1 MKLATRHIRA
11 SIFGI
16 TIIFF
21 LLPFI
26 VVSCPGYGKV
36 SVTGFEIAS
45 GKTIRGS
52 QLSEFTE
59 NKRIYPEPY
68 AYLAILSA
76 VLGIVFSYIKKR
88 NLSFILCIIASM
100 AGVILLLLLKN
111 HIYIQARRLYRD
123 DIVVRFAVGY
133 WLSLWGFVI
142 ALITTF
148 ILIPSKKFA
157 FPIKKK
163 IVFPIRFRRH
173 IRIRR
178 RRS

>member
-1 MKLATRHIRA
+1 MKITARHIRA
-11 SIFGI
+11 TLFGI
-16 TIIFF
+16 IIIFF

-26 VVSCPGYGKV
+26 VVSCPGYGRV
-36 SVTGFEIAS
+36 AVTGLEIAS

-88 NLSFILCIIASM
+88 NLAFILCVIASM
-100 AGVILLLLLKN
+100 AGIILLLLLKS
-111 HIYIQARRLYRD
+111 HIYMQARRLYSD
-123 DIVVRFAVGY
+123 DIVVRFAIGY
-133 WLSLWGFVI
+133 WLALWGFII

-157 FPIKKK
+157 FPVKRRI
-163 IVFPIRFRRH
+163 IFPIKFKKRTRKRR
-173 IRIRR
+173 
-178 RRS
+178 

>member
-1 MKLATRHIRA
+1 MKIATRHIRA
-11 SIFGI
+11 TMFGI
-16 TIIFF
+16 IIIFF

-26 VVSCPGYGKV
+26 VVSCPGYGRV
-36 SVTGFEIAS
+36 AVTGFEIAS

-59 NKRIYPEPY
+59 NKRIYPDPY

-88 NLSFILCIIASM
+88 NLSFVLCVIASM
-100 AGVILLLLLKN
+100 AGILLLLLLKN

-123 DIVVRFAVGY
+123 DLVVRFAIGY
-133 WLSLWGFVI
+133 WLALWGFI
-142 ALITTF
+142 ITLITTF

-157 FPIKKK
+157 FPIKKR
-163 IVFPIRFRRH
+163 IVFPFKFKRR
-173 IRIRR
+173 IRIRKR
-178 RRS
+178 R

>member
-1 MKLATRHIRA
+1 MKMETRHIRA
-11 SIFGI
+11 ALFGI
-16 TIIFF
+16 IIIFF

-26 VVSCPGYGKV
+26 VVSCPGYGRVPV
-36 SVTGFEIAS
+36 SGFEIAS

-76 VLGIVFSYIKKR
+76 VLGIVFSYIKKK
-88 NLSFILCIIASM
+88 NLAFILCAIASM
-100 AGVILLLLLKN
+100 TGIILLLLLKN
-111 HIYIQARRLYRD
+111 HIYVQARRLYSD
-123 DIVVRFAVGY
+123 DIVVRFAIGY
-133 WLSLWGFVI
+133 WLALWGFVI

-157 FPIKKK
+157 FPIKGK
-163 IVFPIRFRRH
+163 IKFPIKFKRRV
-173 IRIRR
+173 RIRKR
-178 RRS
+178 R